1 MEVVSCLFVNFDR
14 HRLRIHSHLSTDG
27 DGKEWLSMGK
37 VQVIEDGNLFENRM
51 FVQDIKEQL
60 LCHLAFFWKAA
71 DEKGPWVRIGLI
83 ESTKRQGQLGQE
95 DGK

>member
-1 MEVVSCLFVNFDR
+1 MLFINSDR
-14 HRLRIHSHLSTDG
+14 HLFRIYRYLSTNVNS
-27 DGKEWLSMGK
+27 KEWLSIGK
-37 VQVIEDGNLFENRM
+37 AQVIEDGNLFENRM